1 MPDPGR
7 QNESHPPRLG
17 DLFDNLPTAG
27 SQLPQPDHTPPPAG
41 SRRAARQARQA
52 SGAIPVVSEREAQ
65 EAAAQRAAEQQFLA
79 QQQAAAAQFAAQQ
92 QAAAEQFAAQQRAAQ
107 QAAAEQFA
115 AQQFAAQQAAAE
127 QYAAQ
132 QRAAQRA
139 AAEQY
144 AAQQAAQQQQPV
156 APPQTTPTP
165 QPAPAGP
172 VAPAGP
178 RQTAVEQPRPVE
190 PLAASDPAPRPPA
203 TPTITGPFSITVT
216 GSQAIVEQQTAS
228 FPIMTVPAFQDADS
242 ASPAASA
249 PEPAERG
256 FPQSAAFEPEPAR
269 RPAAQQPAEQSPT
282 PARTAAV
289 HEEEADVL
297 GGGGPGG
304 PHEFDSLFVPEAHR
318 EPEKKKRGKGCLIA
332 LIVLLVILGGIA
344 GAGAWVYNTYS
355 DKINEV
361 MGWGPSKDY
370 EPGEATGEAFV
381 TIKDGDTGQP
391 ISTALNAAGVTK
403 TPSVFYDMLVQE
415 GVSPTFYPGVY
426 KLQKKMTADAALKAL
441 QDDANRMDNTAS
453 VPEGGQIK
461 NFLPTVA
468 ESLDMPLED
477 LQAAVKNPADYG
489 VKATSLEGWLFPA
502 IYTFDPGST
511 AKDVIQKM
519 VDRTRKSLADAG
531 VAAGDEERVLTIAS
545 IVQREGRTGDFGK
558 VSRVIDNRLQPD
570 NTQTHGK
577 LEMDSTAQY
586 GYGLTHDGAVSSW
599 PWKEVKAD
607 QNPWNTYAH
616 QGLPSTP
623 ISSPN
628 DAAIEA
634 AQNPEPGTWY
644 YFVTV
649 NLDTGETVFSTT
661 YQEQQAA
668 EEKYKEW
675 CKANP
680 DGGCY

>member
-7 QNESHPPRLG
+7 QNESHPPRLS

-27 SQLPQPDHTPPPAG
+27 SQLPQPDRTPPPAG

-52 SGAIPVVSEREAQ
+52 SGAIPVVSEQAAQ
-65 EAAAQRAAEQQFLA
+65 EAAAQQAAHQQFLA
-79 QQQAAAAQFAAQQ
+79 QQEAAAARFAEQQ
-92 QAAAEQFAAQQRAAQ
+92 RAAAEQFAAQQRAAQ
-107 QAAAEQFA
+107 EAAAQL
-115 AQQFAAQQAAAE
+115 
-127 QYAAQ
+127 
-132 QRAAQRA
+132 
-139 AAEQY
+139 
-144 AAQQAAQQQQPV
+144 AAQQQVAQQQPTS
-156 APPQTTPTP
+156 APQQAAP
-165 QPAPAGP
+165 QPAAPVPDSAVQPRPA
-172 VAPAGP
+172 
-178 RQTAVEQPRPVE
+178 AVEQPQPVVPLSASE
-190 PLAASDPAPRPPA
+190 PARRAPEAPS
-203 TPTITGPFSITVT
+203 ITGPFAITVT

-228 FPIMTVPAFQDADS
+228 YPIMAVPAFQA
-242 ASPAASA
+242 AAASDPA
-249 PEPAERG
+249 PEPEQQPTART
-256 FPQSAAFEPEPAR
+256 AAFEPEPAR
-269 RPAAQQPAEQSPT
+269 RPAPQERAARAPDPAPAESDPF
-282 PARTAAV
+282 
-289 HEEEADVL
+289 
-297 GGGGPGG
+297 GGGGSDG
-304 PHEFDSLFVPEAHR
+304 PNEFDSLFAAEADH
-318 EPEKKKRGKGCLIA
+318 EPAKKKRGKGCLIS
-332 LIVLLVILGGIA
+332 LIVLLAILGGIA

-370 EPGEATGEAFV
+370 EPGQATGEAFV

-403 TPSVFYDMLVQE
+403 TPSVFYDMLVQK

-441 QDDANRMDNTAS
+441 QDDANRMENTAS

-468 ESLDMPLED
+468 ESLDMPLAD

-502 IYTFDPGST
+502 VYTFDPGST

-519 VDRTRKSLADAG
+519 VDRTRTSLADAG

-545 IVQREGRTGDFGK
+545 IVQREGHTADFGK
-558 VSRVIDNRLQPD
+558 VSRVIDNRLQPG
-570 NTQTHGK
+570 NTETHGK

-599 PWKEVKAD
+599 PWKAVKAD

-628 DAAIEA
+628 DAAIKA
-634 AQNPEPGTWY
+634 AQNPEPGSWY

-649 NLDTGETVFSTT
+649 NLDTGETVFSST
-661 YQEQQAA
+661 YKEQQAA
-668 EEKYKEW
+668 EEKYKAW

>member
-7 QNESHPPRLG
+7 QNESHPPRLS

-52 SGAIPVVSEREAQ
+52 SGAIPVVSAQAAQ
-65 EAAAQRAAEQQFLA
+65 EAAAQQAAQQQFLA

-107 QAAAEQFA
+107 QAAAAQLAAEEQLA
-115 AQQFAAQQAAAE
+115 AQQQM
-127 QYAAQ
+127 Q
-132 QRAAQRA
+132 QRASARPQFPA
-139 AAEQY
+139 
-144 AAQQAAQQQQPV
+144 QQPV
-156 APPQTTPTP
+156 APV
-165 QPAPAGP
+165 QPEGAGQPRPA
-172 VAPAGP
+172 
-178 RQTAVEQPRPVE
+178 AVEQPQPVVPLSAAE
-190 PLAASDPAPRPPA
+190 PAQRVPEAPS
-203 TPTITGPFSITVT
+203 ITGPFSITVT
-216 GSQAIVEQQTAS
+216 GSQAIAEQQTAS
-228 FPIMTVPAFQDADS
+228 FPITTVPAFQARDE
-242 ASPAASA
+242 ASRAAASA
-249 PEPAERG
+249 PEPAQQPI
-256 FPQSAAFEPEPAR
+256 PQAAAFQPEPAR
-269 RPAAQQPAEQSPT
+269 RPASQEPSEQAPT
-282 PARTAAV
+282 PAPAV
-289 HEEEADVL
+289 PDTQTGVF
-297 GGGGPGG
+297 GGGGSDG
-304 PHEFDSLFVPEAHR
+304 PHEFDSLFAPESHH
-318 EPEKKKRGKGCLIA
+318 EPTKKKRGKGCLIS
-332 LIVLLVILGGIA
+332 LIVLLAILGGIA

-370 EPGEATGEAFV
+370 EPGQASGEAFV

-403 TPSVFYDMLVQE
+403 TPSVFYDMLVQK

-441 QDDANRMDNTAS
+441 QDDANRMENTAS

-468 ESLDMPLED
+468 ESLGMPLAD

-502 IYTFDPGST
+502 VYTFDPGST
-511 AKDVIQKM
+511 AKEVVQKM

-531 VAAGDEERVLTIAS
+531 VAAGDEARVLTIAS
-545 IVQREGRTGDFGK
+545 IVQREGHTADFGK
-558 VSRVIDNRLQPD
+558 VSRVIDNRLKPG
-570 NTQTHGK
+570 NTETHGK

-599 PWKEVKAD
+599 PWKAVKAD

-616 QGLPSTP
+616 QGLPATP

-628 DAAIEA
+628 DAAIKA
-634 AQNPEPGTWY
+634 AQNPEPGSWY

-649 NLDTGETVFSTT
+649 NLDTGETVFSST
-661 YQEQQAA
+661 YKEQQAA
-668 EEKYKEW
+668 EEKYKAW